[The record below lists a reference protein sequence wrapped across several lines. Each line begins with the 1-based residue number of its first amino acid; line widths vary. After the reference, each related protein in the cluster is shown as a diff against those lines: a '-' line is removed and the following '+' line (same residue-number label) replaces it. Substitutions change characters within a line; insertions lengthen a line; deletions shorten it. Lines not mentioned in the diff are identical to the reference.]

1 MIVLNLKNICFYIFE
16 CIQIH
21 YRKFSYDEDDI
32 EEREYECQKP
42 QPNHCQNETYWYN
55 EMNRQIEEKFHI
67 GMELPVVFID
77 SWSQKE
83 SNKDEPS
90 EQEHFF
96 EETEKL
102 WNFAMSHDRFDF
114 KSIDEVLEE
123 NEALRIENEWLKDE
137 VTKNITELQGIIF

>member
-1 MIVLNLKNICFYIFE
+1 
-16 CIQIH
+16 
-21 YRKFSYDEDDI
+21 
-32 EEREYECQKP
+32 
-42 QPNHCQNETYWYN
+42 
-55 EMNRQIEEKFHI
+55 MNRQLEEKFHI

-96 EETEKL
+96 EETKKL
-102 WNFAMSHDRFDF
+102 WDFAMSHDRFDF

-123 NEALRIENEWLKDE
+123 NEALRIENEWLKNE
-137 VTKNITELQGIIF
+137 VTKNITELQGKILWFSE